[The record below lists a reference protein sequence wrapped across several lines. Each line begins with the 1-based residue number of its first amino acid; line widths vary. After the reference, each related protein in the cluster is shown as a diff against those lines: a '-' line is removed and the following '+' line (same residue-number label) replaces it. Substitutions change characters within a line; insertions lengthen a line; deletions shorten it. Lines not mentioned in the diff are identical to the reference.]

1 MVKGVVIMDMV
12 IHVQEMTA
20 VVVVVIMIDKDHVI
34 VIMMMIIDRVVAWID
49 QDMLVDTV
57 IHRKI

>member
-1 MVKGVVIMDMV
+1 MVKVVVIMDLV
-12 IHVQEMTA
+12 THVQEMT

-49 QDMLVDTV
+49 RDMLVDTV
-57 IHRKI
+57 IHRKT